1 MEITTVEHM
10 NGKSRLKKITTMKH
24 LPLWACLRLALNS
37 KV

>member
-10 NGKSRLKKITTMKH
+10 NGKSRLKKITMKH